1 MYNYQYRFLKGFQ
14 YSWACLSL
22 LLGLA
27 LTNGCVSLHQQNG
40 YNSFSPL
47 VETEQQIIIRGQIDI
62 DDEKIFRK
70 EVVIY
75 PEAFIRTI
83 GGGKII
89 FEKGVSILGNS
100 QVFDIGANLVFNRN
114 AIGQLN
120 IKWFGA
126 RGYDQEDDTQAF
138 TTALALAARLEN
150 SINVVIPTGQY
161 YIREQLIVENVAGLN
176 KTINLIGEGI
186 SNSTNQGS
194 SLIWN
199 GSKGGVMILMRNNY
213 LNVVQS
219 LDFAAEP
226 GHEVQSNV
234 ELRYQIY
241 QMEFRDC
248 SFSGSAG
255 DEAANINL
263 NDGQSNQVSE
273 ISFRNCIFRGKTED
287 NVTWHTSSAIKGGKA
302 NTKNIYFEKCS
313 FLGYTHGAINLEVAE
328 LLHVNNCTF
337 ALNTT
342 DIICLLCSTLATSNY
357 SEQSQSFFEGTNSGN
372 LAFTTMLNN
381 YFDGHPD
388 SDNVITNGSGSLVL
402 INNNFGGNGGVDSV
416 NLVKWI
422 PKNISSIFSIGNFF
436 RNDSSVTSPFLFQGQ
451 ESFDVH
457 STGDKMGQDGVTAR
471 KYKNGD

>member
-1 MYNYQYRFLKGFQ
+1 MFNHQFQ
-14 YSWACLSL
+14 IFKNVYLTVAYVGLVVWLSISI
-22 LLGLA
+22 
-27 LTNGCVSLHQQNG
+27 GCVSVHQQNLSS
-40 YNSFSPL
+40 YSTPL
-47 VETEQQIIIRGQIDI
+47 VETEQQVIFRGRVDI
-62 DDEKIFRK
+62 ENETIFRK
-70 EVVIY
+70 EVIIY
-75 PEAFIRTI
+75 PEAFIRTK
-83 GGGKII
+83 GRGKIT
-89 FEKGVSILGNS
+89 FEKSVSVLGNS
-100 QVFDIGANLVFNRN
+100 QVFDTNVNLVFNRN
-114 AIGQLN
+114 TIGHFN
-120 IKWFGA
+120 VNWFGA
-126 RGYDQEDDTQAF
+126 KGYDQEDDTPAL
-138 TTALALAARLEN
+138 TAVLALAARQDN
-150 SINVVIPTGQY
+150 SINVVIPIGKY
-161 YIREQLIVENVAGLN
+161 YIREQLKVENIAGLN
-176 KTINLIGEGI
+176 KTINLVGEGI

-199 GSKGGVMILMRNNY
+199 GSKGGVMVLMRNNY
-213 LNVVQS
+213 LNLVQS

-255 DEAANINL
+255 TEAANINL
-263 NDGQSNQVSE
+263 NDGQSDQVSE

-287 NVTWHTSSAIKGGKA
+287 NVTWQTSSAIKGGKA
-302 NTKNIYFEKCS
+302 NTKNIFFEKCS
-313 FLGYTHGAINLEVAE
+313 FLGYTNAAINLEVAE

-357 SEQSQSFFEGTNSGN
+357 SEQSQTFFEGTNSGN